1 MQPTNEQ
8 QKLEQK
14 VLDPAM
20 VTKAQMLVL
29 QTLRE
34 SQLPVYESFVAL
46 LGIVHHWQEV
56 LGVEGIAVNEKQKQE
71 EKKSVI
77 VAP

>member
-1 MQPTNEQ
+1 
-8 QKLEQK
+8 
-14 VLDPAM
+14 
-20 VTKAQMLVL
+20 MLVL